1 MLNKRAQNEKT
12 LDDTNQR
19 IKGAIEYSVNSLKA
33 ELIQNET
40 YPSPDRKSSTSTQ
53 SSLTLQPVG
62 FLPAWVSRS

>member
-40 YPSPDRKSSTSTQ
+40 YPDFFENLP
-53 SSLTLQPVG
+53 QPRQEVKYEH
-62 FLPAWVSRS
+62 AV